1 METPAAD
8 RPQKSGSRLER
19 VLASGRFAVTAEIVP
34 PASPDPTAV
43 VSIARRVAGFADA
56 YNGTDRPRARV
67 HMAPWAGAALLLK
80 EGLEPVMQLA
90 TRDRNRIALQADVLG
105 AAALGVRNIVAL
117 SGDDPK
123 SGNEPDAVAVFDLD
137 TEGLIEVLRDLRDK
151 GVLRGG
157 DSVDP
162 RPAIFIGAT
171 AHPFGG
177 PMEDSFVNLRGKAE
191 AGADFVQTQ
200 AIFDLDAFEE
210 WMHLVRKEWL
220 HEKLHIL
227 AGVVPLKSLKAAR
240 FMNEKVPGVVVPADV
255 LRRIEKASDPKAE
268 GLAIAI
274 GVVEGLKKIEG
285 VRGVHLMA
293 VNWEDAVPAVA
304 RGAGLLPRPSDTK
317 P

>member
-1 METPAAD
+1 MED
-8 RPQKSGSRLER
+8 RPSRPIESAGRLER
-19 VLASGRFAVTAEIVP
+19 VLIAKQFAVTAEVVP
-34 PASPDPTAV
+34 PASPDPSGLLA
-43 VSIARRVAGFADA
+43 SARRLKGFADA
-56 YNGTDRPRARV
+56 FNVTDSPRAHV
-67 HMAPWAGAALLLK
+67 HMASWAGAALLLR
-80 EGLEPVMQLA
+80 EGLEPVMQMV

-105 AAALGVRNIVAL
+105 ASALGVRNVMAL
-117 SGDDPK
+117 GGDDPK
-123 SGNEPDAVAVFDLD
+123 AGNEPDATAVSDLT
-137 TEGLIEVLRDLRDK
+137 TEAFIETLRNLRDR
-151 GVLRGG
+151 GVLHGG

-162 RPAIFIGAT
+162 RPPLFIGAT
-171 AHPFGG
+171 SNPFAG
-177 PMEDSFVNLRGKAE
+177 PIEDSFVNLRGKAE

-255 LRRIEKASDPKAE
+255 LRRIEKASDAKAE

-274 GVVEGLKKIEG
+274 GIVEALKKIEG

-293 VNWEDAVPAVA
+293 VNWEDAVPAIVK
-304 RGAGLLPRPSDTK
+304 GAGLLPRPSDTK